1 VSSATSGG
9 RRLVVEADGGSRN
22 NPGPAGYGAVVRDA
36 STGEVLR
43 EAWEFLGIATN
54 NFAEYSGLLAG
65 LREAKQVDPNA
76 FVEVR
81 MDSRLVVEQMSGRWQ
96 VKHPDLRPLVR
107 EAAGLAASFG
117 PGHVTYT
124 WIPRERNKAA
134 DRLANDAMDA
144 GTGRPAR
151 GGIAPRTAGVAAGS
165 AGPAASAV
173 PAAVPAASAARATAP
188 NQIVGWATMAPPT
201 SLVLVRH
208 GVTTF
213 TLEKRFSGVGDPPLI
228 EQGRLQAK
236 AAAERLAMRGGI
248 DAIVSSPLSR
258 CRETA
263 AIIASS
269 LGVPVEYDDDFRE
282 LNFGVWEGLTFP
294 TVQERW
300 PRELEMWLA
309 DTAISPPD
317 GESYDSLR
325 HRVLL
330 AQQRLVNRH
339 RGRTVCVVT
348 HSRPVAMFVA
358 NALDTPTSS
367 VYRLHVD
374 NAGVTELDYYDD
386 GPAVLRSFNDT
397 THLR

>member
-1 VSSATSGG
+1 MSAGSSSA
-9 RRLVVEADGGSRN
+9 RRLIVEADGGSRN

-43 EAWEFLGIATN
+43 EASEYLGVATN
-54 NFAEYSGLLAG
+54 NFAEYNGLLAG
-65 LREAKQVDPNA
+65 LREAQQVDPHA

-107 EAAGLAASFG
+107 EASALAASFG
-117 PGHVTYT
+117 SGHVKYT
-124 WIPRERNKAA
+124 WIPREENKAA

-151 GGIAPRTAGVAAGS
+151 AASSASGAVQSAGQPPVQAPAVAEAGVGN
-165 AGPAASAV
+165 
-173 PAAVPAASAARATAP
+173 AP
-188 NQIVGWATMAPPT
+188 NRIIGWMPTPPPT

-208 GVTTF
+208 GVTAF
-213 TLEKRFSGVGDPPLI
+213 TVEKRFSGVGDPPLI

-236 AAAERLAMRGGI
+236 AVAERLAARGGI
-248 DAIVSSPLSR
+248 DVIVSSPLSR
-258 CRETA
+258 AKETA
-263 AIIASS
+263 AIIGAS
-269 LGVPVEYDDDFRE
+269 LGVPVQYDDDLRE

-309 DTAISPPD
+309 DTAISPPE
-317 GESYDSLR
+317 GESYVALRRRISL
-325 HRVLL
+325 V
-330 AQQRLVNRH
+330 QQRLVNRN
-339 RGRTVCVVT
+339 RGRTICVVT
-348 HSRPVAMFVA
+348 HSRPIAMFVA
-358 NALDTPTSS
+358 NALETPTPSI
-367 VYRLHVD
+367 YRLHVD
-374 NAGVTELDYYDD
+374 TAGVTELDYYDD
-386 GPAVLRSFNDT
+386 GPAVLRTFNDT